1 MMNKTHIW
9 PLRVYFEDTDAGG
22 IVYHANYLKFT
33 ERARTEMLRDM
44 GTNHAQMVKED
55 GLIFV
60 VKNISIEYHASAKLD
75 NALTVHTLVK
85 ALGNASLTLQQNV
98 LREDVILA
106 TSDVV
111 LVLINTFGK
120 PCRIPAA
127 IRGKIDAMQAS

>member
-1 MMNKTHIW
+1 MNKPHIW
-9 PLRVYFEDTDAGG
+9 SLRVYFEDTDAGG

-75 NALTVHTLVK
+75 DALTVHTSVT
-85 ALGNASLTLQQNV
+85 ALGNASFTLQQNV
-98 LREDVILA
+98 LRGDVILA

-111 LVLINTFGK
+111 LVLINLSGK
-120 PCRIPAA
+120 PCRIPAV
-127 IRGKIDAMQAS
+127 IRSKIESR